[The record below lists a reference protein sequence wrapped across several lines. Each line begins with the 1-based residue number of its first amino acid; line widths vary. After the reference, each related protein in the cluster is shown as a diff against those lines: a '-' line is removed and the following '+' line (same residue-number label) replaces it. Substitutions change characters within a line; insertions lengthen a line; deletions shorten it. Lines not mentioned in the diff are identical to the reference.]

1 MSHDIIDMHDN
12 HYYCQEVGNDGDVVE
27 EVPEVRGNVVEYG
40 QFVFEKKL
48 FILI

>member
-1 MSHDIIDMHDN
+1 MLSDITDVHHN
-12 HYYCQEVGNDGDVVE
+12 HYYCQDVGNDGDDVE
-27 EVPEVRGNVVEYG
+27 EVPEVRGNVVNYG